1 MIAIFH
7 QWNKM
12 RIWRTNLIVILSRP
26 LFRINIIH
34 LSDQVEQDD
43 SAISESVIGR
53 LSPILISHWSM
64 LKAFLALSS
73 GQPEY
78 EKQPQSGEFKATDAN
93 CDDSQPKISS
103 CKFQVFGVI
112 EFTETWPLIGHWS
125 TFQGTHWLIILT
137 RSFL

>member
-1 MIAIFH
+1 
-7 QWNKM
+7 
-12 RIWRTNLIVILSRP
+12 
-26 LFRINIIH
+26 
-34 LSDQVEQDD
+34 
-43 SAISESVIGR
+43 
-53 LSPILISHWSM
+53 M